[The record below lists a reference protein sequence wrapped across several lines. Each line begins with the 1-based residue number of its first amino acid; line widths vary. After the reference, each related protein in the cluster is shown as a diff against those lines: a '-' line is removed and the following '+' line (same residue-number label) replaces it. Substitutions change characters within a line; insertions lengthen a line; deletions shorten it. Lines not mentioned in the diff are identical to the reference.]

1 MDFETGISEG
11 TNRVF
16 RMLFNVS
23 DHLFRRSPRPRR
35 LLAGTPIR
43 RHADTLTHR
52 PFWLRLR
59 VPAMPLAICYFL
71 CAITSL
77 LSAADAPETALPKL
91 SDEARSAAAK
101 GLSDFRNQKFKEA
114 KAEFQ
119 KMTDLAPEHPMG
131 WANLGSAEF
140 RLGEVDQAEEHLK
153 KAVRLDPTAQQTWL
167 TLGIIDYQKDELD
180 AGLAALS
187 QAVYLDPRDPK
198 AHLYLGI
205 LIRKRGWLAAAEDE
219 MRKAID
225 LDEQYAEAH
234 FNLAVLYLERQPPAI
249 ELARRHYYRA
259 LKLGAEPDA
268 ELDRLLKKPDAG
280 TQPGV
285 STNRTQKT
293 EDER

>member
-1 MDFETGISEG
+1 MQVPD
-11 TNRVF
+11 
-16 RMLFNVS
+16 
-23 DHLFRRSPRPRR
+23 DACRRCPSA
-35 LLAGTPIR
+35 LLVAFCFSLWALG
-43 RHADTLTHR
+43 
-52 PFWLRLR
+52 F
-59 VPAMPLAICYFL
+59 PLL
-71 CAITSL
+71 
-77 LSAADAPETALPKL
+77 AADAPETKLPKL
-91 SDEARSAAAK
+91 SDEARGAAQK
-101 GLSDFRNQKFKEA
+101 GVAEFRNGDFKEA

-119 KMTDLAPEHPMG
+119 KLTELAPDHPMG

-153 KAVRLDPTAQQTWL
+153 KAVRLDPTAQQAWL
-167 TLGIIDYQKDELD
+167 TLGIINYQKDEMD

-219 MRKAID
+219 IRKAIE
-225 LDEQYAEAH
+225 LNEQYAEAH

-268 ELDRLLKKPDAG
+268 ELDKVLKRADDGAETG
-280 TQPGV
+280 T
-285 STNRTQKT
+285 SAN
-293 EDER
+293 